1 MPAPGEGRRSI
12 QGEGHVEA
20 VVNQLNAIIW
30 SQWLIYLCLGLGL
43 YFSIRTR
50 FMQVRGVPEMI
61 RLMFNNKSSDAGVSS
76 FQALALSLS
85 GRVGTGNIAGVAT
98 AIAFGGPGAVF
109 WMWMMAFLGA
119 STSYIECTL
128 AQIYKE
134 KDDEGRYRGGPAYY
148 IDKAMGQKWYA
159 WIFAVVTI
167 VACGFLLP
175 VVQVN
180 TLASSMQTA
189 FDIPPMVIALGVAV
203 GLALIIF
210 GGVTRIAS
218 FAQFVVPF
226 MALAYILVAITIML
240 LNADRLPAMFGLIID
255 SAFGL
260 HAGFGA
266 MLGLAVEWGVKRGI
280 YSNEAGQGT
289 GPHAAAAAEVQHP
302 AQQGYVQAFSVYVD
316 TLLVCS
322 ATAFMILATGMYN
335 VEGAG
340 GFLVHALPGV
350 EAGPAF
356 TQAAVDSIPE
366 MAGWGEGFVAL
377 ALLFFVFTT
386 VLAYYYMAE
395 TNVAYINRKVH
406 RPWLILVLRLVILGA
421 VMLGVFR
428 TAGGAW
434 ALGDIG
440 VGLMAWLNL
449 VAIVILH
456 KPALLAL
463 RDYER
468 QKRAGVGSDEDFTF
482 DPVGLGIRN
491 ARYWEERR
499 AGAEPD
505 LPVPDAPA
513 PAGGDG
519 R

>member
-1 MPAPGEGRRSI
+1 MEDLINA
-12 QGEGHVEA
+12 
-20 VVNQLNAIIW
+20 LNGIIW
-30 SQWLIYLCLGLGL
+30 SKALIALCLGLGL

-50 FMQVRGVPEMI
+50 FMQIRGVPEML
-61 RLMFNNKSSDAGVSS
+61 RLMFNNKSSNAGVSS

-109 WMWMMAFLGA
+109 WMWVMAFLGA
-119 STSYIECTL
+119 STSYVESTL

-148 IDKAMGQKWYA
+148 IEKAMGQKWYA

-167 VACGFLLP
+167 IACGFLLP

-189 FDIPPMVIALGVAV
+189 FGLPPLLIALGVAM

-218 FAQFVVPF
+218 FTQFVVPF
-226 MALAYILVAITIML
+226 MALAYILVALTIL
-240 LNADRLPAMFGLIID
+240 ALNIERVPAMFQLIIE

-302 AQQGYVQAFSVYVD
+302 AQQGYVQAFAVYVD
-316 TLLVCS
+316 TLLVCT
-322 ATAFMILATGMYN
+322 ATAFMILITDMYN
-335 VEGAG
+335 VIAPAG
-340 GFLVHALPGV
+340 GFLREALPGMD
-350 EAGPAF
+350 AGAGF
-356 TQAAVDSIPE
+356 TQAAVDSVPD
-366 MAGWGEGFVAL
+366 MSGWGEGFVAL

-395 TNVAYINRKVH
+395 TNIAYINRKVH
-406 RPWLILVLRLVILGA
+406 RPWLVLLLRLVIIAA
-421 VMLGVFR
+421 VMIGVFR
-428 TAGGAW
+428 TTGGAW

-449 VAIVILH
+449 VAIVILQ

-468 QKRAGVGSDEDFTF
+468 QKKAKVADYDF
-482 DPVGLGIRN
+482 DPRALGIRN
-491 ARYWEERR
+491 AGYWERR
-499 AGAEPD
+499 EVGLEPD
-505 LPVPDAPA
+505 LPLPDGVDAPR
-513 PAGGDG
+513 GGDG

>member
-1 MPAPGEGRRSI
+1 MEQLI
-12 QGEGHVEA
+12 NA
-20 VVNQLNAIIW
+20 VNGIVW
-30 SQWLIYLCLGLGL
+30 SLPLVVLCLALGI

-50 FMQVRGVPEMI
+50 FMQVRGIPEMI
-61 RLMFNNKSSDAGVSS
+61 RLMLNNKASDSGVSS
-76 FQALALSLS
+76 FQALAMSLS

-119 STSYIECTL
+119 ATSYIECTL

-148 IDKAMGQKWYA
+148 IEKAMGLKWYA
-159 WIFAVVTI
+159 WLFAVVT
-167 VACGFLLP
+167 VLACGFLLP

-180 TLASSMQTA
+180 TLATAMNVA
-189 FDIPPMVIALGVAV
+189 FDIPPLLMAVVVAV
-203 GLALIIF
+203 ALALIIF
-210 GGVTRIAS
+210 GGVTRIAT

-226 MALAYILVAITIML
+226 MALAYMLVAITIMA
-240 LNADRLPAMFGLIID
+240 LNADRLPAMFSLIID

-302 AQQGYVQAFSVYVD
+302 AQQGFVQAFSVYVD

-322 ATAFMILATGMYN
+322 ATAFMILSTGMFN
-335 VEGAG
+335 VASPEG
-340 GFLVHALPGV
+340 GFLVQALPGM
-350 EAGPAF
+350 EAGPAY
-356 TQAAVDSIPE
+356 TQAAVDSVPE
-366 MAGWGEGFVAL
+366 LAGWGEGFVAI

-386 VLAYYYMAE
+386 VIAYYYMAE

-406 RPWLILVLRLVILGA
+406 RPWLVLLLRLTIIGA
-421 VMLGVFR
+421 VMVGVFR

-449 VAIVILH
+449 IAIVILH
-456 KPALLAL
+456 KPALAAL

-468 QKRAGVGSDEDFTF
+468 QKRAGVVDYDF
-482 DPVGLGIRN
+482 DPKALGIDNAHYWERREVGL
-491 ARYWEERR
+491 
-499 AGAEPD
+499 EPD
-505 LPVPDAPA
+505 LPDVDGPVRGPGS
-513 PAGGDG
+513 GGDG